1 MGQRR
6 HFWAG
11 APHGSHLPLHDAVR
25 VLLADRIDQTMG
37 TLLTDTPR
45 YAVFGDVHANL
56 TALDAVLAD
65 IDRHGRFDA
74 IISNGD
80 QLAGGPRPLEVWDRL
95 QARGAMMLV
104 GNTER
109 DLLRGDVPPPP
120 WGLAKRGMLKAVFFF
135 CRDLLSEELVETA
148 AGLPFAIRI
157 RANPGSPVLMIAHA
171 NASNVDDFL
180 TPTTSPRVFNRLLG
194 RENRPQML
202 ITGHI
207 HSPQDAMIGG
217 VRVVRPGSVGLK
229 YERDVQHLANWLE
242 VWFDRERNAWAF
254 NLHQVEWDNE
264 IEIEV
269 GSRLDY
275 PGVTILPGFWRFE

>member
-1 MGQRR
+1 MDS
-6 HFWAG
+6 
-11 APHGSHLPLHDAVR
+11 P
-25 VLLADRIDQTMG
+25 
-37 TLLTDTPR
+37 LTDSPR

-65 IDRHGRFDA
+65 IDRNGRFDA

-95 QARGAMMLV
+95 QERGALMLV

-109 DLLRGDVPPPP
+109 DLLLGDVPPPP
-120 WGLAKRGMLKAVFFF
+120 WGLAKRGMLKEVFFY
-135 CRDLLSEELVETA
+135 CRDLLSEDLIGTA
-148 AGLPFAIRI
+148 AGLPFAVRI
-157 RANPGSPVLMIAHA
+157 RARPDSPVLMIAHA
-171 NASNVDDFL
+171 NANNVDDFL
-180 TPTTSPRVFNRLLG
+180 TPTTSPRVYDRLLG
-194 RENRPQML
+194 KENRPQML

-207 HSPQDAMIGG
+207 HSPQDALIGG

-242 VWFDRERNAWAF
+242 VWFDLESDAWAF
-254 NLHQVEWDNE
+254 RLHKVEWDNE